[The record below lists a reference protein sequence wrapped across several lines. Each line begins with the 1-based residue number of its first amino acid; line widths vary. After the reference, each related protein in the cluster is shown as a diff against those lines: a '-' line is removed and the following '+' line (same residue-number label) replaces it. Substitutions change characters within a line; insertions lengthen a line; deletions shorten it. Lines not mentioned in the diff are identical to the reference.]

1 MDSLTSI
8 EASTKNRL
16 ISLALFAILALALG
30 LRIHAVLNTK
40 VDIPLRADAGEYFF
54 YAYNLNQFGTFSKSA
69 SGYTHNTQPVPD
81 AYRTPG
87 YPLFLALFVDGKITG
102 KMLTHILLAQAFLS
116 TLAVYLTF
124 LFCRRIFSDPKSLAV
139 AFLTAISPHL
149 INVNTYILT
158 ESLFSFLVV
167 LFFWAVSRMKSTV
180 NLKVFLFLGLILG
193 LASLVRPV
201 IQYFIV
207 LMCFLS
213 LFTFG
218 VRKGG
223 QASAILLAGY
233 LLIFGPWMVRNLST
247 LGVLAD
253 DQVKYYNLKYG
264 LYPGLM
270 YQDDP
275 KTLGYPYKFD
285 PRDSEIKPQLESV
298 LHEVKRRFTT
308 EPARHLKW
316 YLYQKG
322 IMYWSW
328 HMVVGSGE
336 HLIFPVIESPYFNHP
351 LFIAT
356 SEVMKILHWP
366 LVILGLLGTI
376 LIWIPRF
383 NKEYSSEQ
391 LLFIRTL
398 SLLLIYFTAVHV
410 VTFPLPRY
418 AIPIRPILYAMAFVP
433 LIHFKVLIQKKWKPA
448 PILPKTTS
456 A

>member
-1 MDSLTSI
+1 MDSLTTI
-8 EASTKNRL
+8 EAPTKNRL
-16 ISLALFAILALALG
+16 VLLALFAILALALG
-30 LRIHAVLNTK
+30 LRVHTVLSTE

-54 YAYNLNQFGTFSKSA
+54 YAYNLNHFGTFSKSA
-69 SGYTHNTQPVPD
+69 DGYTQNRQPEPD

-87 YPLFLALFVDGKITG
+87 YPLFLAPFVDGKITG
-102 KMLTHILLAQAFLS
+102 KMLTHILVAQAFLS

-124 LFCRRIFSDPKSLAV
+124 LFCRKIFSESKSLAI
-139 AFLTAISPHL
+139 ALLTAISPHL

-167 LFFWAVSRMKSTV
+167 LFFWALSRMKSAV
-180 NLKVFLFLGLILG
+180 NLKVFFWLGLILG

-201 IQYFIV
+201 IQYFVV

-218 VRKGG
+218 IRKGG
-223 QASAILLAGY
+223 QAGAVLLAGF

-247 LGVLAD
+247 LGILAD

-285 PRDSEIKPQLESV
+285 PHASEVKPQLESV
-298 LHEVKRRFTT
+298 LQEVKRRFAT

-328 HMVVGSGE
+328 RMVVGSGE
-336 HLIFPVIESPYFNHP
+336 HLIFPVTKSPYFDHP

-356 SEVMKILHWP
+356 SEVMKFLHWP

-376 LIWIPRF
+376 LIWVPRF
-383 NKEYSSEQ
+383 NKEYSAEQ
-391 LLFIRTL
+391 LLFIRAL
-398 SLLLIYFTAVHV
+398 SLLLIYFTAIHV
-410 VTFPLPRY
+410 VTFSLPRY
-418 AIPIRPILYAMAFVP
+418 AIPIRPLLYTMAFVP
-433 LIHFKVLIQKKWKPA
+433 MIHFKTLMQRKWKSNPA
-448 PILPKTTS
+448 LAKTTS